1 MHLNLTIGMIE
12 IKIMNVIMLAYENFI
27 CDKCNY
33 HTCIVLT
40 EYCDSITVRCNR
52 CLNVTTMEFEE
63 E

>member
-1 MHLNLTIGMIE
+1 MIE